1 MSSYLVNE
9 TLAVVE
15 QEIDQFLIDFPR
27 DHPYVMALS
36 LPCFRQQL
44 KAKILS
50 TIPNRHKVRTDEDLV
65 LTSAHCY
72 ASILEERLVIEEK
85 ILRAM
90 PDMIDDL
97 RCRMHQEDSGEIID
111 QDTQASSL
119 YQDRDWWVRV
129 HTIIPCVTYYFGP
142 FTDEKEA
149 NKAYPGYLED
159 LREEKAIGIFADIKQ
174 YSPRRFTVVG

>member
-15 QEIDQFLIDFPR
+15 EEIDRFLMDFSP

-50 TIPNRHKVRTDEDLV
+50 AIPNRHKVRTDEDSGFAPIYYHTG
-65 LTSAHCY
+65 LT
-72 ASILEERLVIEEK
+72 EEKLVIEQE

-90 PDMIDDL
+90 PDIIDGL
-97 RCRMHQEDSGEIID
+97 RLRIHQECSGEIID
-111 QDTQASSL
+111 QDNFTNYPS
-119 YQDRDWWVRV
+119 QDGDW
-129 HTIIPCVTYYFGP
+129 
-142 FTDEKEA
+142 
-149 NKAYPGYLED
+149 
-159 LREEKAIGIFADIKQ
+159 
-174 YSPRRFTVVG
+174 